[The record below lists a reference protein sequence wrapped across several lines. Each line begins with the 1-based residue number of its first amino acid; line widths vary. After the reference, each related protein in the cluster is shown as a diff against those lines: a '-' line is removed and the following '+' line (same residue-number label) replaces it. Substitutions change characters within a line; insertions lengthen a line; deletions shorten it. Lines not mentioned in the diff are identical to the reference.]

1 MTIRDCYNAC
11 LIELNKVQA
20 PSLLL
25 NDFIY
30 LLNKNI
36 QEYFNKKYTS
46 FEKIQQNTDDLRQ
59 LINWVTLDAT
69 NGLKKHV
76 PSDPSKVIYF
86 TSWDCP
92 LPSDY
97 VHILGCRA
105 IFEVPSKRCKDCRIQ
120 VVGLNKLDT
129 NQAPQVG
136 SNWYMRPSHSRPYYQ
151 IINIEQGGGSI
162 RPDLSGD
169 SGTSPNSTKKS
180 GERYGNSTQP
190 IMQIICGDDP
200 SYQLKAVE
208 IQYLQAPRFAS
219 LTQADL
225 DAVVDTTDT
234 LEFSDYVCNEII
246 KQLVTQILENAK
258 DERIQT
264 FIPVN
269 ASIAQN

>member
-25 NDFIY
+25 NDFVY

-46 FEKIQQNTDDLRQ
+46 FEKVQQNTDDLRQ
-59 LINWVTLDAT
+59 LINWVTIDST

-76 PSDPSKVIYF
+76 APVGKTIYF
-86 TSWDCP
+86 SSWDCP

-105 IFEVPSKRCKDCRIQ
+105 VFEVPSKRCKDCRIQ

-129 NQAPQVG
+129 NQAPQVS

-151 IINIEQGGGSI
+151 IINIEQDNPTYI
-162 RPDLSGD
+162 N
-169 SGTSPNSTKKS
+169 TTPNSQKS
-180 GERYGNSTQP
+180 VGTRYGNSTQP
-190 IMQIICGDDP
+190 IMQIICGDDIR
-200 SYQLKAVE
+200 YQLKAVE
-208 IQYLQAPRFAS
+208 IQYLQAPRYAS

-225 DAVVDTTDT
+225 DNVVDKTDT

-246 KQLVTQILENAK
+246 KQLVTQILENSK
-258 DERIQT
+258 DGRIQT

-269 ASIAQN
+269 TSIPQN

>member
-20 PSLLL
+20 PSLLID
-25 NDFIY
+25 DFVY

-59 LINWVTLDAT
+59 LINLVTVDET
-69 NGLKKHV
+69 SGLKRHV
-76 PSDPSKVIYF
+76 AAQGKVSYLH
-86 TSWDCP
+86 SWDCP

-105 IFEVPSKRCKDCRIQ
+105 IFEVPAKRCGNCRIE

-136 SNWYMRPSHSRPYYQ
+136 QNWYMRPSPNRPYYQ
-151 IINIEQGGGSI
+151 IINIEQSDPTYI
-162 RPDLSGD
+162 DR
-169 SGTSPNSTKKS
+169 TPNSEKQI
-180 GERYGNSTQP
+180 GIRYGNSTQP
-190 IMQIICGDDP
+190 IMQILCGNDIR
-200 SYQLKAVE
+200 YKLKAVE
-208 IQYLQAPRFAS
+208 IQYLQAPRFATLS
-219 LTQADL
+219 QADL
-225 DAVVDTTDT
+225 DTIEDNTDT

-246 KQLVTQILENAK
+246 KQLVKQILENDK

-264 FIPVN
+264 FTPVN
-269 ASIAQN
+269 VSVPQN

>member
-25 NDFIY
+25 NDFVY

-59 LINWVTLDAT
+59 LINQRTIT
-69 NGLKKHV
+69 NLTV
-76 PSDPSKVIYF
+76 NTDVIYGK
-86 TSWDCP
+86 SYNCP

-105 IFEVPSKRCKDCRIQ
+105 VFEAPSKRCKDCRIQ

-136 SNWYMRPSHSRPYYQ
+136 SNWYMRPSHNRPYYQ
-151 IINIEQGGGSI
+151 IINIDQGGGSI
-162 RPDLSGD
+162 KPDQ
-169 SGTSPNSTKKS
+169 SGTSGASPNPTKKS

-190 IMQIICGDDP
+190 IMQIICGDDIR
-200 SYQLKAVE
+200 YQLKAVE
-208 IQYLQAPRFAS
+208 IQYLQAPRYVS
-219 LTQADL
+219 LEQKDL
-225 DAVVDTTDT
+225 DNIVDTTEV

-246 KQLVTQILENAK
+246 KQLVTQILENSK
-258 DERIQT
+258 DQRIQT

-269 ASIAQN
+269 TSIPQN

>member
-105 IFEVPSKRCKDCRIQ
+105 VFEVPSKRCKDCRIQ

-151 IINIEQGGGSI
+151 IINIEQTDPTYI
-162 RPDLSGD
+162 QK
-169 SGTSPNSTKKS
+169 TPNSDKQV

-200 SYQLKAVE
+200 HYQLKAIE

-225 DAVVDTTDT
+225 YAVEDTTDT

-269 ASIAQN
+269 QSIAQN

>member
-59 LINWVTLDAT
+59 LINQKTLKYGTDIT
-69 NGLKKHV
+69 ENDDV
-76 PSDPSKVIYF
+76 IYSKVYQ
-86 TSWDCP
+86 CN

-105 IFEVPSKRCKDCRIQ
+105 VFEVPSKRCKDCRIQ

-136 SNWYMRPSHSRPYYQ
+136 SNWYMRPSHSRPYY
-151 IINIEQGGGSI
+151 
-162 RPDLSGD
+162 
-169 SGTSPNSTKKS
+169 
-180 GERYGNSTQP
+180 
-190 IMQIICGDDP
+190 
-200 SYQLKAVE
+200 
-208 IQYLQAPRFAS
+208 
-219 LTQADL
+219 
-225 DAVVDTTDT
+225 
-234 LEFSDYVCNEII
+234 
-246 KQLVTQILENAK
+246 
-258 DERIQT
+258 
-264 FIPVN
+264 
-269 ASIAQN
+269 